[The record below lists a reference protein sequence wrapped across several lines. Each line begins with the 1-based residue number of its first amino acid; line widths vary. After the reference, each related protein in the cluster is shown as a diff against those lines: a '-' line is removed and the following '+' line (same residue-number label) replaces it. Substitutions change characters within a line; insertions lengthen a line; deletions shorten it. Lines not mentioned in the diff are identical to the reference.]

1 MPWTQI
7 NDWLWETEN
16 RGEAGIDFGRVWKQL
31 MDDTWHSAGDAHT
44 YSSCEEAKEAAERAL
59 IRSR

>member
-1 MPWTQI
+1 MLWTQI

-16 RGEAGIDFGRVWKQL
+16 RGEPGQGFGRVWEDL
-31 MDDTWHSAGDAHT
+31 DGVWHSAGDAYS
-44 YSSCEEAKEAAERAL
+44 YSSVEEAKEAAERAL